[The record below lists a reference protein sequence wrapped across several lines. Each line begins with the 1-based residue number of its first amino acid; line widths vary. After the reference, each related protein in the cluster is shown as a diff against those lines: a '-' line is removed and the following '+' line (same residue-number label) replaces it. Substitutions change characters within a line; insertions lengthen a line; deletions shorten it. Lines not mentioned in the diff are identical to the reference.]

1 MNQDVIFLNIP
12 FTFINQMRLA
22 TYQSILNNFL
32 PQYAGIFMINDY
44 PKQYAKALHTVFLH
58 RR

>member
-22 TYQSILNNFL
+22 TYQPILNNFL
-32 PQYAGIFMINDY
+32 PQDAGIFMINDY
-44 PKQYAKALHTVFLH
+44 PK
-58 RR
+58 